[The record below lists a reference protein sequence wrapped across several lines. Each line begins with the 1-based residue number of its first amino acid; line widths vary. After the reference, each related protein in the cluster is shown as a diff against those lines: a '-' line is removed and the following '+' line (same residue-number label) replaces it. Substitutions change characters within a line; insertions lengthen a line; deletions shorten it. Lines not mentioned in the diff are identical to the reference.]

1 MSKTKPSLPRGTRD
15 FGPEVMSKRSFII
28 DIIRKNF
35 IKYGF
40 AQIETPAMENLSVL
54 TGKYGDEGDQLLY
67 KILNSGDFLSKTS
80 KEDFE
85 KGSRHLI
92 NGISEKGLRYDLTVP
107 FARYVVMNQN
117 EITFP
122 FKRFQIQP
130 VWRADRPQ
138 KGRYREF
145 YQCDAD
151 IVGSKG
157 LWNEIE
163 LTLLF
168 TDVFYDL
175 KLDDYIIKINHRAL
189 LFSLAES
196 VGLKEQ
202 IIPFCAEI
210 DKIDKIGEDK
220 VAENI
225 KALGANT
232 RQINELLNLFREN
245 NKEIIL
251 ERLINIGV
259 SKKVISAIN
268 SYFDALATHSNK
280 KIKVELDLSLARGLS
295 YYTGMIFEVKPTSVS
310 MGSIGGGGRYD
321 DLTGVF
327 GLKGISGVGIS
338 FGLDRIYDV
347 MEELKLFPQKI
358 AGRPDVLIVHF
369 SEENLKHAYGIVSGL
384 RDKGIKAELYPETAK
399 IKKQFDYSDKI
410 GVPYTLIVGDNE
422 MASGRYM
429 LKDMQ
434 TGDQEPLKMD
444 EIIHRLKQ
452 TGKDKK

>member
-15 FGPEVMSKRSFII
+15 FGPEIMSKRSFII
-28 DIIRKNF
+28 DIIKKNF

-80 KEDFE
+80 KEDIE
-85 KGSRHLI
+85 KGSRHLTTK
-92 NGISEKGLRYDLTVP
+92 ISEKGLRYDLTVP
-107 FARYVVMNQN
+107 LARFVVMNQN

-151 IVGSKG
+151 IIGSKG
-157 LWNEIE
+157 LWSEVE
-163 LTLLF
+163 LTLLL
-168 TDVFYDL
+168 TDVFHDL
-175 KLDDYIIKINHRAL
+175 RLEDYIIKINHRAF
-189 LFSLAES
+189 LFSFAEL
-196 VGLKEQ
+196 VGLKDQ
-202 IIPFCAEI
+202 TISFCTEI
-210 DKIDKIGEDK
+210 DKIDKIGEDR
-220 VAENI
+220 VAENL
-225 KALGANT
+225 KALGANIS
-232 RQINELLNLFREN
+232 QINEVLSLFKEN
-245 NKEIIL
+245 DKGIVL
-251 ERLINIGV
+251 ERLLNIGV
-259 SKKVISAIN
+259 NKEVISNIN
-268 SYFDALATHSNK
+268 SYFEALAMSFDK

-295 YYTGMIFEVKPTSVS
+295 YYTGMILEVKPTGVQ

-347 MEELKLFPQKI
+347 MEELKLFPEEI
-358 AGRPDVLIVHF
+358 ASRPDVLIVHF
-369 SEENLKHAYGIVSGL
+369 SEENLKHAYRIVSGL
-384 RDKGIKAELYPETAK
+384 RDKGIKAELYPETAG
-399 IKKQFDYSDKI
+399 IRKQFDYSDKI

-422 MASGRYM
+422 MNSGRYM
-429 LKDMQ
+429 LKDMK
-434 TGDQEPLKMD
+434 TGNQEPLKMD
-444 EIIHRLKQ
+444 EVMRRLKQ
-452 TGKDKK
+452 N